1 MASGGGIIKG
11 VKGFF
16 QKPAVKTVVKTLF
29 PDPMANFKYSEV
41 LWNFRNKETLEQWT
55 LITDEQFGGKSTA
68 EFVRSPG
75 GKAVFKGNISTELPA
90 ATNVKYSGMCS
101 IRSQPQRDRKG
112 DVTANEV
119 ADYDGIVVRL
129 RGDGRTYTLNV
140 QTKGIRDDDIHQS
153 FFHTRGGPYWEI
165 VRLPFTKFVLTNAG
179 YLQDQQMYFPRIRTV
194 GFTLADHN
202 TGPFHLEID
211 YIKLVMFMYQPKH
224 FKYHYQSKA

>member
-1 MASGGGIIKG
+1 MDRCVDLKGLEPRCHRMPPDMRSSDEYRYPRKLTLEMKAAGIVYLNFDVMKLGPKHFFRVELRRSVLQPLQTPAILKEIVTNPLHGKPMQRDSLGIRTKFNMASGGGIIKG

-101 IRSQPQRDRKG
+101 IRSQPQRVSFVAHLVLYAKFKLK
-112 DVTANEV
+112 VT
-119 ADYDGIVVRL
+119 
-129 RGDGRTYTLNV
+129 
-140 QTKGIRDDDIHQS
+140 
-153 FFHTRGGPYWEI
+153 
-165 VRLPFTKFVLTNAG
+165 
-179 YLQDQQMYFPRIRTV
+179 
-194 GFTLADHN
+194 
-202 TGPFHLEID
+202 
-211 YIKLVMFMYQPKH
+211 
-224 FKYHYQSKA
+224 

>member
-1 MASGGGIIKG
+1 MASGGSVIKG

-29 PDPMANFKYSEV
+29 PDPMANFKYSEI

-101 IRSQPQRDRKG
+101 IRSQPQR
-112 DVTANEV
+112 VSFV
-119 ADYDGIVVRL
+119 AHLVHAECKNLSARL
-129 RGDGRTYTLNV
+129 HN
-140 QTKGIRDDDIHQS
+140 
-153 FFHTRGGPYWEI
+153 FH
-165 VRLPFTKFVLTNAG
+165 
-179 YLQDQQMYFPRIRTV
+179 DQGM
-194 GFTLADHN
+194 N
-202 TGPFHLEID
+202 
-211 YIKLVMFMYQPKH
+211 
-224 FKYHYQSKA
+224 